1 VTEQPVT
8 EQAGPDTVD
17 DPPGEGDG
25 IGGGAERAN
34 LVRSSAAV
42 AVGTLLSR
50 VTGFVRIGVLAAA
63 LGQATLSD
71 TYHLAN
77 TTPNIIYELLVGGV
91 LAATLVPV
99 FVEQLEKRNARSIA
113 AIFTTVLSG
122 LALFTAITMVF
133 TPVLAR
139 VFAVGSSGSQHTAQV
154 KVLTVLILCFV
165 PQIVFYGFT
174 TLASALLNAHRRFVA
189 AAYAPV
195 LNNLVVIGI
204 LVVFIARTANRNPS
218 VTDAA
223 QIRDDLDLL
232 LLLGVGTTAGI
243 VVMALALVLPLR
255 RAHGRIGI
263 VLARRDPAL
272 RTMLRLSGW
281 TVGYVVANQIAQVF
295 VLLLA
300 KSGEEGDASAYIYA
314 FAFYVVAHGVIAV
327 SIMTVMMPRLAQRA
341 SAGDQEGLRREFGVA
356 LRYIVVL
363 ILPAAVVAAV
373 LAQPLLS
380 SVVFE
385 QFTASDAALT
395 ADVLQVFALS
405 LVPFSVYLFAIRAFY
420 SLQNTRTPF
429 FLNLFENACNVVLAI
444 VLYPTL
450 GVQGLAWAWGLAYL
464 LAAIAALWSLRTHVG
479 RLPASVATS
488 AGRAAIAATAMA
500 LVTALVAAAI
510 GNDSRTAAL
519 LATLA
524 ASLAGSLVY
533 LGVLGVLRSDEV
545 GELWAIVRRRGTQ
558 SSPVRG

>member
-1 VTEQPVT
+1 MNEQPVT
-8 EQAGPDTVD
+8 EPVGRNAVD
-17 DPPGEGDG
+17 DAPGTDAGE
-25 IGGGAERAN
+25 GAERVG

-99 FVEQLEKRNARSIA
+99 FVDQLEKRNVRSIA
-113 AIFTTVLSG
+113 AIFTVVLAG

-133 TPVLAR
+133 APALAR
-139 VFAVGSSGSQHTAQV
+139 VFALGSSGSQHAAQV

-195 LNNLVVIGI
+195 LNNVVVIGV
-204 LVVFIARTANRNPS
+204 LAVFIARTASRNPG
-218 VTDAA
+218 VTDAE

-243 VVMALALVLPLR
+243 VAMALALVVPLR
-255 RAHGRIGI
+255 RAHGRVGM
-263 VLARRDPAL
+263 VFARRDPAL
-272 RTMLRLSGW
+272 RTILRLSGW
-281 TVGYVVANQIAQVF
+281 TVGYVVANQVAQIF
-295 VLLLA
+295 ILLLA

-341 SAGDQEGLRREFGVA
+341 SDGDQDGLRREFGVA

-373 LAQPLLS
+373 LAQPMLS
-380 SVVFE
+380 TVVFE
-385 QFTASDAALT
+385 SFTAADAALT
-395 ADVLQVFALS
+395 ADLLQVFALS

-429 FLNLFENACNVVLAI
+429 FLNLFENACNIVLAI
-444 VLYPTL
+444 ALYPVL

-464 LAAIAALWSLRTHVG
+464 VAAVAALWSLRTRVG
-479 RLPASVATS
+479 RLPASVAVS
-488 AGRAAIAATAMA
+488 AGRAGIAAAAMA
-500 LVTALVAAAI
+500 LVTAVVAAAI
-510 GNDSRTAAL
+510 GHDSRTDAIVATFTAAL
-519 LATLA
+519 
-524 ASLAGSLVY
+524 AGGLVY
-533 LGVLGVLRSDEV
+533 LGVLGVLRSEEL
-545 GELWAIVRRRGTQ
+545 GELWAIVRRRGAR
-558 SSPVRG
+558 SSPVEG